1 LFFLSSIFSKNQ
13 VNQSK
18 VPVISSFGKSFTLPA
33 SNTSYISSSGTM
45 LVCVSQH
52 YQEISLPSAQ
62 RVLDTR
68 IPIGVSTA
76 GMLPAGSTTTVSVS
90 SVVPGAVAVVGTIT
104 LVNASPGY
112 ATLWAT
118 GTTKPLASNI
128 NVTYQNETIADFAV
142 VPISSSGQF
151 NLYVSNTT
159 NAVFDV
165 SAGIYPVNG
174 AMNIQSSTISSCP
187 SGSNPVTIESA
198 SGYSYTTP
206 GTYTYQ
212 PAPNVN
218 YVKVVALGGGG
229 AGSSLSS
236 LLVAGGGGGG
246 GGALAVGIIPVSGC
260 SSLTVVVGAGGNGFN
275 SSGNGNPGSAS
286 SVTCATSSSQ
296 TLSEISAG
304 GGSGGQIQ
312 AGGAGGTAT
321 FTGTVIVDVNQAG
334 QAGGNPTSLS
344 GLSADGGNGGASGL
358 YPNGGQGGT
367 PTSVAQNGL
376 YGTGGG
382 GIGLNN
388 NGIPTSSPG
397 NGGNG
402 LVIITPIS
410 SLA

>member
-1 LFFLSSIFSKNQ
+1 
-13 VNQSK
+13 
-18 VPVISSFGKSFTLPA
+18 
-33 SNTSYISSSGTM
+33 M

-52 YQEISLPSAQ
+52 YQEISLPSPQ

-76 GMLPAGSTTTVSVS
+76 GMLAAGSTTTVSVS

-229 AGSSLSS
+229 AGSYWSL
-236 LLVAGGGGGG
+236 AGGGG

-260 SSLTVVVGAGGNGFN
+260 SSLTVVVGAGGNGYN

-286 SVTCATSSSQ
+286 SVTCATSSQ

-304 GGSGGQIQ
+304 GGSGGQYQ
-312 AGGAGGTAT
+312 TGGAGGTAT

-334 QAGGNPTSLS
+334 QAGGNPTSLPNFS
-344 GLSADGGNGGASGL
+344 TDGGNGGASGL

-367 PTSVAQNGL
+367 PTSAAQNGL

-382 GIGLNN
+382 GIGYN
-388 NGIPTSSPG
+388 NGAANGSPG